1 MDIQAEFDK
10 LGPWTTKYI
19 IDGKEYGGNID
30 LLTDTALQFF
40 RQEFPS
46 ARYILELGGFEGC
59 HTFNLASTYE
69 NVLSLEGRDYNIKKA
84 KFIQN
89 LFGVT
94 NVRFDE
100 ANFEKDNLSQ
110 FGHFD
115 AVFCVGVLYHMP
127 NPWFILEQISSVT
140 DNVLIWTQYISEKRA
155 RDVHSYRGKFV
166 HEYGFED
173 SLSGLSKKSLWL
185 TIDSINRIL
194 SEVGFSKIKVL
205 EKRKI
210 KAGRCITISASKS

>member
-1 MDIQAEFDK
+1 M
-10 LGPWTTKYI
+10 T
-19 IDGKEYGGNID
+19 
-30 LLTDTALQFF
+30 
-40 RQEFPS
+40 
-46 ARYILELGGFEGC
+46 C
-59 HTFNLASTYE
+59 HDTFNLASSYE
-69 NVLSLEGRDYNIKKA
+69 KVLSLEGRDYNIKKA

-94 NVRFDE
+94 NVRFEE

-110 FGHFD
+110 FGYFD

-140 DNVLIWTQYISEKRA
+140 DNVLIWTQYVSEKRA
-155 RDVHSYRGKFV
+155 RDVHGYRGKFV

-173 SLSGLSKKSLWL
+173 SLSGLSRKSLWL
-185 TIDSINRIL
+185 TIDSINHIL
-194 SEVGFSKIKVL
+194 SKVGFSKIKVL